1 MKKKNPQHPRLYL
14 SSKISSTS
22 NKKIY
27 KYLSNEFIEQDRV
40 EKEEYCL
47 DCSLSR
53 FEKNQLEYDKLKKFI
68 KIQKIVLKKH
78 KKDRNYDAEN
88 IVKSSI
94 ILMENFR
101 NDFNDWFRKNKV

>member
-27 KYLSNEFIEQDRV
+27 KYLSNEFIEQNRV
-40 EKEEYCL
+40 EKEEHCF
-47 DCSLSR
+47 DCNLSIFDKNR
-53 FEKNQLEYDKLKKFI
+53 FEYNKLEKFI

-101 NDFNDWFRKNKV
+101 NEFNDWFRKNKV